1 MGSWL
6 VYGLGLPGMLV
17 HLGADVIQRCAAKKQ
32 RKRVANLEGDALSI
46 SVLALRTAGVELAV
60 FRRVEWSWRRLL

>member
-1 MGSWL
+1 ML
-6 VYGLGLPGMLV
+6 VY
-17 HLGADVIQRCAAKKQ
+17 LGADVMHKMHSKKQ
-32 RKRVANLEGDALSI
+32 RVRVANLQGNAMSI